1 MKPNH
6 APDWQR
12 QTGAPDSR
20 TLPFHPRQ
28 APYDPTEVCPHTC
41 IFVSAPNTLT
51 TMFAATILAPQTP
64 P

>member
-1 MKPNH
+1 MNLAGRSKPVPPTPGH
-6 APDWQR
+6 FRFTPDKH
-12 QTGAPDSR
+12 
-20 TLPFHPRQ
+20 L
-28 APYDPTEVCPHTC
+28 YDPTEVCPHTC